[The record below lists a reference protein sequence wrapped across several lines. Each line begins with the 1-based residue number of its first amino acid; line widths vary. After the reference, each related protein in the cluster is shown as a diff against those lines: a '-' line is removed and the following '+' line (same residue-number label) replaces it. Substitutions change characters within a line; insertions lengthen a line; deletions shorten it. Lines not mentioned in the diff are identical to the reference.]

1 MRRKG
6 IVVSQ
11 YIITIV
17 PVEDDGEEITG
28 PVAQTVVRLE
38 TGNGHPVVRELTVR
52 APQSAGLTGELPYVD
67 FDALLR
73 AFIPPQDREKNR
85 ALGDTTPAVA
95 RPAVTVGP
103 VPATT
108 TAAAPAPRP
117 QPPRPARR
125 AGEPDRLSRLK
136 AGRAYRRAPDPADL
150 EAVYEQV
157 GTISRVAEHFDVP
170 VHTAQGWISRMRRKH
185 DTEVN
190 AG

>member
-17 PVEDDGEEITG
+17 PVQDDGEEITG

-73 AFIPPQDREKNR
+73 AFIPPQDREKSR
-85 ALGDTTPAVA
+85 PVGGALPTAS

-108 TAAAPAPRP
+108 AATAAAVPP
-117 QPPRPARR
+117 PPRPARR
-125 AGEPDRLSRLK
+125 AGEPERLSRLK

>member
-1 MRRKG
+1 M
-6 IVVSQ
+6 SQ

-28 PVAQTVVRLE
+28 PVAQTVVRLD
-38 TGNGHPVVRELTVR
+38 TGDGHPVVRELTVR

-73 AFIPPQDREKNR
+73 AFVPPQDRER
-85 ALGDTTPAVA
+85 GRDAGSGD
-95 RPAVTVGP
+95 RPGPGVGP
-103 VPATT
+103 VPAAVPVT
-108 TAAAPAPRP
+108 TAVASGPP
-117 QPPRPARR
+117 PPRPARR
-125 AGEPDRLSRLK
+125 AAEPERLSRLK
-136 AGRAYRRAPDPADL
+136 SGRAYRRAPDPADL

-170 VHTAQGWISRMRRKH
+170 VHTAQGWISRLRRKH
-185 DTEVN
+185 DAEVS

>member
-73 AFIPPQDREKNR
+73 AFIPPQDRDRSR
-85 ALGDTTPAVA
+85 AEAAP

-108 TAAAPAPRP
+108 ATTTAPRP

-185 DTEVN
+185 DTEVS

>member
-1 MRRKG
+1 MRKKG

-73 AFIPPQDREKNR
+73 AFIPPQDRDR
-85 ALGDTTPAVA
+85 SRPVGDIPPAA
-95 RPAVTVGP
+95 SRPAVTVGP

-108 TAAAPAPRP
+108 AAAPRP
-117 QPPRPARR
+117 QTPRPAHR
-125 AGEPDRLSRLK
+125 AAEAERLSRLK

>member
-1 MRRKG
+1 M
-6 IVVSQ
+6 SQ

-28 PVAQTVVRLE
+28 PVAQTVVRLD
-38 TGNGHPVVRELTVR
+38 TGDGHPVVRELTVR

-73 AFIPPQDREKNR
+73 AFVPPQDRERGRNTGP
-85 ALGDTTPAVA
+85 GD
-95 RPAVTVGP
+95 RPEQGVGP
-103 VPATT
+103 VPAA
-108 TAAAPAPRP
+108 TAVTPAAVPPPA
-117 QPPRPARR
+117 PPRPARR
-125 AGEPDRLSRLK
+125 PVEPERLSRLK
-136 AGRAYRRAPDPADL
+136 SGRAYRRAPDPADL

-170 VHTAQGWISRMRRKH
+170 VHTAQGWISRLRRKH
-185 DTEVN
+185 GTEVG

>member
-1 MRRKG
+1 M
-6 IVVSQ
+6 SQ

-17 PVEDDGEEITG
+17 SVQDDGEEITG

-38 TGNGHPVVRELTVR
+38 VRNGHPVVRELTVR

-73 AFIPPQDREKNR
+73 AFIPPQDREKIR
-85 ALGDTTPAVA
+85 PVGGALPTAS

-103 VPATT
+103 VHEI
-108 TAAAPAPRP
+108 TAATSTAV
-117 QPPRPARR
+117 PRPARR

>member
-73 AFIPPQDREKNR
+73 AFIPPQDRDRGR
-85 ALGDTTPAVA
+85 AGGDVEPPCRA
-95 RPAVTVGP
+95 RP
-103 VPATT
+103 
-108 TAAAPAPRP
+108 
-117 QPPRPARR
+117 
-125 AGEPDRLSRLK
+125 
-136 AGRAYRRAPDPADL
+136 
-150 EAVYEQV
+150 
-157 GTISRVAEHFDVP
+157 
-170 VHTAQGWISRMRRKH
+170 
-185 DTEVN
+185 
-190 AG
+190 